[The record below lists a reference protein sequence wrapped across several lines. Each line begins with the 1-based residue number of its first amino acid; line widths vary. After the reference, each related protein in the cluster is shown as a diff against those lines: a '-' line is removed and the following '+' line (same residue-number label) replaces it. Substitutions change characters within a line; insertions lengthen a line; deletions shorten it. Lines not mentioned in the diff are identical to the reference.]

1 MKRYK
6 TFVAEAREA
15 TYPTWVKAAAV
26 LMVTRVRTNANAVK
40 QAVDVERKLDLIA
53 DQNKQIAYL
62 MALAVGVD
70 KGKIQ
75 K

>member
-6 TFVAEAREA
+6 TFIAEARETA
-15 TYPTWVKAAAV
+15 YPPWVKAAAV
-26 LMVTRVRTNANAVK
+26 LMVSRVRSNADAVT

-62 MALAVGVD
+62 MALAVGVN
-70 KGKIQ
+70 KGRLK